1 MSSPDFGEPDG
12 HPPAGEQPAAGVSKF
27 RPANQSTSVDGFYGG
42 RFVLIQPRRAGY
54 RSGLDALL
62 LAATLPRDAAGRA
75 ADLGAGAGAVG
86 FAACCR
92 NPAIT
97 MRLVENEPV
106 MVDLARRALALPQ
119 NFDFAD
125 RVAIVEGDLLVGRA
139 AREDLGL
146 ADGAFD
152 HVLTNPPF
160 HPHGH
165 RPSPDPLRAV
175 AKTAAGPGFLARWF
189 AVSAALLRHGGSFA
203 AIVRTDAVPVALGAC
218 EGRLGAMRLLP
229 VHTRTGEPA
238 SRVLMLA
245 TKGSRA
251 PFRLLPGIALRDE
264 GNRPTDLLEAIE
276 SGDAELP
283 PR

>member
-1 MSSPDFGEPDG
+1 MSSPEAENPHGGAGAANHSHTPPDT
-12 HPPAGEQPAAGVSKF
+12 E
-27 RPANQSTSVDGFYGG
+27 STSVDGFYGG
-42 RFVLIQPRRAGY
+42 RFALIQPRRTGY

-62 LAATLPRDAAGRA
+62 LAATLPKDAMGQA

-97 MRLVENEPV
+97 MRLVENEPL
-106 MVDLARRALALPQ
+106 MAGLARRALALPQ
-119 NFDFAD
+119 NLAFAD

-139 AREDLGL
+139 AREELGL
-146 ADGAFD
+146 VDGSLD

-175 AKTAAGPGFLARWF
+175 AMTATGPDFLARWF
-189 AVSAALLRHGGSFA
+189 TVSAALLRHGGSFA
-203 AIVRTDAVPVALGAC
+203 AIFRTDAAPAALGAC
-218 EGRLGAMRLLP
+218 DGRFGAVRLVPIHTRLGQS
-229 VHTRTGEPA
+229 A

-245 TKGSRA
+245 AKGSRA
-251 PFRLLPGIALRDE
+251 PFCLLPGIVLRDE
-264 GNRPTDLLEAIE
+264 DNHPTDVLKAIE
-276 SGDAELP
+276 AGIAELP
-283 PR
+283 PL